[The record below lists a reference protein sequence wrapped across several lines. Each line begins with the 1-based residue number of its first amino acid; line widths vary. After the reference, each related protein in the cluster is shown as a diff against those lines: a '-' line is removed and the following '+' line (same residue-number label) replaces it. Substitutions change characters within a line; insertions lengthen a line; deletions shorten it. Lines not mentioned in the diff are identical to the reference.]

1 MSVKEHCG
9 LISASDVKAEIAKG
23 PGNFSE
29 VVHDFCNDVR
39 TLTERMQDL
48 FLANKILLGLA
59 KIKVT
64 VKVEACGAE
73 LADYSFGVAEF
84 KRVKNN
90 EQTGA

>member
-1 MSVKEHCG
+1 MSVKEHCD
-9 LISASDVKAEIAKG
+9 LISAADVKAEIAKG

-73 LADYSFGVAEF
+73 LADYSFGVSEF
-84 KRVKNN
+84 KRVNN
-90 EQTGA
+90 DEQTGA